1 MDYMLVPAELLVDNY
16 LNIEVYE
23 KDVHIL
29 LRILK
34 LAAANTMVDELQS

>member
-16 LNIEVYE
+16 LNIEVYG